1 MDSCGGCGSGGE
13 GEQLPPAAPTLPHA
27 PKDKDRTRKS
37 TEKLLTAAGD
47 QWSQE
52 ENSEE
57 AGGRV
62 GLLPLPITNGVG
74 GAGVNGL
81 HLGRGSGAASGQSL
95 LNNNL
100 VVEEKCNLRRADD
113 KTLCLYHKFPAK
125 VNNNVY
131 PERGAQAGDGMDE
144 YFQSHHSSPSQ
155 PRALSPP
162 RRNELSPGR
171 EQLNLL
177 NGEEE
182 DEDDGCI
189 YTYKGE
195 SLEANLSHLID
206 MCLSCGLP
214 NPERAAAARSRPP
227 APEVPPHSNLFSPD
241 MDFLEM
247 DFDPGPGGDG
257 EADSDCEDNCLHECD
272 SRLGRDGGAGA
283 GPPSPGVARKANNYC
298 PEMLSLMCRR
308 CESSICDGKIDNV
321 ALNVSMNPA
330 PPAPPLN
337 IGRGPSA
344 GLDHRPR
351 GAVEGGLNLPQSGLN
366 LPKDL
371 NVGLNQLC
379 GGQGRVRPGEEDEEE
394 DAPDNDSVEN
404 NLGEADLMDLMDHL
418 SDDADDEDDS
428 NSEKYEPQRP
438 GGDGVAGRGQERG
451 RRGSPGDLLART
463 PHKAANN
470 NLGSVSA
477 PEVSPAR
484 EYSPLEK
491 FGRSLS
497 FHNQLSSP
505 KYENVCFAPRPR
517 REEQPPHHPAEE
529 PPSPQA
535 DSANLAACSG
545 RLHRR
550 ENSVFNILSDSTPSQ
565 SGNCSPQGPAASSVG
580 EAGGVAATP
589 ATSSNAT
596 TTTSSAASQ
605 PPSLRHLPPPTSLLK
620 GASDSSPSAPCPIK
634 AGGGGDPCPLPVKS
648 LRPKNTNPSQDP
660 NTASE
665 GEGGGEDSCPR
676 VKKVMIWTELQASAR
691 QVTQIATSACGA
703 TAIINVLLA
712 LDHTFSMEEVRAS
725 IKTRL
730 RAETALLVE
739 YLLSRSVAGATHHD
753 LIQGV
758 TQLTQGAIKAKFFHM
773 FPKRVV
779 QLSRWLAQWISR
791 GGVPVATLNL
801 QVGVAPGQTIPDA
814 WHHQMIF
821 GVGPQGVYLTNP
833 LECVSD
839 CMLGDQLCTDSVL
852 LVRRSDVVG
861 RWGNGDKLVRLTQH
875 DDPRWRDMNVL
886 GQVVGVLKEHAAPPV
901 VQGRRHLTSHV
912 AIPAAY
918 KSGVT
923 IFMRAD
929 NPHLPTL
936 MQAEELPLLE

>member
-1 MDSCGGCGSGGE
+1 MIDWK
-13 GEQLPPAAPTLPHA
+13 LRIMFVFPAA
-27 PKDKDRTRKS
+27 S
-37 TEKLLTAAGD
+37 D

-57 AGGRV
+57 VGERA

-81 HLGRGSGAASGQSL
+81 HLGQGSRAAAGQSL

-113 KTLCLYHKFPAK
+113 KSLCLYHKFPAK

-144 YFQSHHSSPSQ
+144 YFQSHRGSPA
-155 PRALSPP
+155 RPP
-162 RRNELSPGR
+162 ASTPPHRNELSPGQ

-214 NPERAAAARSRPP
+214 NPERAVAARSRPP
-227 APEVPPHSNLFSPD
+227 APEAPHSNLFSPD

-272 SRLGRDGGAGA
+272 SRLGQGSGMGV

-321 ALNVSMNPA
+321 ALNLSVAPT

-344 GLDHRPR
+344 GLDHRPIR
-351 GAVEGGLNLPQSGLN
+351 AVGGGLNLPQSGLN

-379 GGQGRVRPGEEDEEE
+379 GGPGQVRAGPGEEDEEE

-404 NLGEADLMDLMDHL
+404 NLAESDLLDLMDHL

-428 NSEKYEPQRP
+428 NSEKYEPRRP
-438 GGDGVAGRGQERG
+438 GGSGVASGGTGGQGRG

-517 REEQPPHHPAEE
+517 REEQPPRCPAED

-565 SGNCSPQGPAASSVG
+565 VPPIPVLCHPHSPQ
-580 EAGGVAATP
+580 
-589 ATSSNAT
+589 
-596 TTTSSAASQ
+596 
-605 PPSLRHLPPPTSLLK
+605 
-620 GASDSSPSAPCPIK
+620 
-634 AGGGGDPCPLPVKS
+634 PL
-648 LRPKNTNPSQDP
+648 
-660 NTASE
+660 A
-665 GEGGGEDSCPR
+665 
-676 VKKVMIWTELQASAR
+676 
-691 QVTQIATSACGA
+691 
-703 TAIINVLLA
+703 
-712 LDHTFSMEEVRAS
+712 
-725 IKTRL
+725 
-730 RAETALLVE
+730 
-739 YLLSRSVAGATHHD
+739 
-753 LIQGV
+753 
-758 TQLTQGAIKAKFFHM
+758 
-773 FPKRVV
+773 
-779 QLSRWLAQWISR
+779 
-791 GGVPVATLNL
+791 
-801 QVGVAPGQTIPDA
+801 
-814 WHHQMIF
+814 
-821 GVGPQGVYLTNP
+821 
-833 LECVSD
+833 
-839 CMLGDQLCTDSVL
+839 
-852 LVRRSDVVG
+852 
-861 RWGNGDKLVRLTQH
+861 
-875 DDPRWRDMNVL
+875 
-886 GQVVGVLKEHAAPPV
+886 
-901 VQGRRHLTSHV
+901 
-912 AIPAAY
+912 
-918 KSGVT
+918 
-923 IFMRAD
+923 
-929 NPHLPTL
+929 
-936 MQAEELPLLE
+936 

>member
-13 GEQLPPAAPTLPHA
+13 GDQLPPTAPTLPHTSR
-27 PKDKDRTRKS
+27 DKDRTKKS

-52 ENSEE
+52 ENSED
-57 AGGRV
+57 APGRV
-62 GLLPLPITNGVG
+62 GLPPITNGVG
-74 GAGVNGL
+74 GSGVNGL
-81 HLGRGSGAASGQSL
+81 HLEHGGTAGQSL

-100 VVEEKCNLRRADD
+100 VEEKCNLRRADD

-131 PERGAQAGDGMDE
+131 PEGGAPARDGMDE
-144 YFQSHHSSPSQ
+144 YFQSHHGSPSR
-155 PRALSPP
+155 PSAPP
-162 RRNELSPGR
+162 PARRNGLSPGR

-189 YTYKGE
+189 YSYKGE

-214 NPERAAAARSRPP
+214 NPERAAARSGALRGSEGP
-227 APEVPPHSNLFSPD
+227 AHSNLFSPE

-272 SRLGRDGGAGA
+272 SRLGRGGVA
-283 GPPSPGVARKANNYC
+283 GPPSPGVAHKANNYC

-308 CESSICDGKIDNV
+308 CESSLCDGKIDNV
-321 ALNVSMNPA
+321 APNLSVALAPA
-330 PPAPPLN
+330 APPLN

-344 GLDHRPR
+344 GLDHRPEGLR
-351 GAVEGGLNLPQSGLN
+351 GGLNLPRSGLN
-366 LPKDL
+366 LPQDL

-379 GGQGRVRPGEEDEEE
+379 GGQGSGRIGLGEEEEEE

-404 NLGEADLMDLMDHL
+404 NMLDTMDHL

-428 NSEKYEPQRP
+428 NSEKYEPRRP
-438 GGDGVAGRGQERG
+438 AGSRMSGGGGGQSRCW
-451 RRGSPGDLLART
+451 RGSPRDSMART

-517 REEQPPHHPAEE
+517 REERPSHRPAED
-529 PPSPQA
+529 PVLSQA
-535 DSANLAACSG
+535 DSANIAACSG

-550 ENSVFNILSDSTPSQ
+550 ENSVFNILSDSTASQ
-565 SGNCSPQGPAASSVG
+565 SGNCSPQGPGSSSVG
-580 EAGGVAATP
+580 EVNGGPMVGP
-589 ATSSNAT
+589 SSSSTTTA
-596 TTTSSAASQ
+596 TTTSSSASQ
-605 PPSLRHLPPPTSLLK
+605 TPSLRHIGPLTTLLK
-620 GASDSSPSAPCPIK
+620 APPDTGSSTSCPMK
-634 AGGGGDPCPLPVKS
+634 GGSNADPCPLPVKS

-703 TAIINVLLA
+703 TAVINVLLA
-712 LDHTFSMEEVRAS
+712 VDYGFSVEEVKSS

-730 RAETALLVE
+730 RAEAAPLVD
-739 YLLSRSVAGATHHD
+739 YLLSRSVAGTTHQD
-753 LIQGV
+753 LIEGV
-758 TQLTQGAIKAKFFHM
+758 TQLSQGAIKAKFFHM
-773 FPKRVV
+773 FPKRAV

-852 LVRRSDVVG
+852 LVRRADVVN
-861 RWGNGDKLVRLTQH
+861 RWGNGDKLVRLTQQQ
-875 DDPRWRDMNVL
+875 DPRWRDMNVL
-886 GQVVGVLKEHAAPPV
+886 GQVVGVLKEQAAPPV

-923 IFMRAD
+923 IFMRSD

-936 MQAEELPLLE
+936 MQAEDLPLLE